1 MILDFF
7 TMIIL
12 LILYYDVFTT
22 VDQLHLKISNIISI
36 TLIIFLVR
44 IFKILRYRN
53 LQKAIYKSEINININ
68 DFIKE
73 DINSNKPIDEICVI
87 CQDNLN
93 NKYIK
98 TVCDHYFHK
107 KCFEDWLKVK
117 LECPLCKSKFDDK
130 IDIVI
135 N

>member
-1 MILDFF
+1 MEKFSNYFF
-7 TMIIL
+7 LFIVVVIL
-12 LILYYDVFTT
+12 LNY
-22 VDQLHLKISNIISI
+22 LKNKKKDISLVKSS
-36 TLIIFLVR
+36 LDGDSYLVR
-44 IFKILRYRN
+44 YLPDNKQAANRL
-53 LQKAIYKSEINININ
+53 A
-68 DFIKE
+68 FIRSKLTE
-73 DINSNKPIDEICVI
+73 VVELLKPETNSAKT
-87 CQDNLN
+87 LY